1 MQKAKYPYD
10 YLLAGVDIHKDNH
23 TVVATD
29 CFEQVLLEKEFA
41 NEIKEFR
48 VVVSKIKRLAK
59 KRNLIPVFGL
69 EDSYGNGEMLARFL
83 HSSGLE
89 VKEINP
95 VLVDRERNHEV
106 HPEKSDPLDAK
117 GVVKVLI
124 HKGIDRLPTYRI
136 TKNTEIAR
144 DLRTLTNDREYLVK
158 EQTRLKNQL
167 HGLLHRSYGS
177 YYQVLFRDTFA
188 KRSLAFWQ
196 AFPNLGDLKST
207 KKKVAKPEWLKKFKV
222 DEIPQITSI
231 QQNQIRRKAKR
242 LLEIRKELEGIGQE
256 IEALLGENGAY
267 LKSMPGCGT
276 TLAAK
281 ILTEIKD
288 IKRFSSPAKLAKYAG
303 LAPRESSSGKRK
315 KHKKTRR
322 GNRRLNKALYQLA
335 LSQIGNRGIESAKEY
350 YQKKVNE
357 GKSKKHAL
365 TCLKR
370 QLIEIVW
377 CLLKEQRVYY

>member
-1 MQKAKYPYD
+1 MQKAKFPYD
-10 YLLAGVDIHKDNH
+10 YLLAGIDIHKDNH
-23 TVVATD
+23 TLVAAD
-29 CFEQVLLEKEFA
+29 CFEQVLFEKEFV
-41 NEIKEFR
+41 NEIREFKT
-48 VVVSKIKRLAK
+48 VVSKIKRLAE

-69 EDSYGNGEMLARFL
+69 EDSYGNGEMLARYL
-83 HSSGLE
+83 YSSGLE

-95 VLVDRERNHEV
+95 ILVDRERNYEV
-106 HPEKSDPLDAK
+106 HPEKSDPEDAK

-136 TKNTEIAR
+136 TESTEIAR
-144 DLRTLTNDREYLVK
+144 DLKASTNDREYLIK

-177 YYQVLFRDTFA
+177 YYQMLFRDPFA
-188 KRSLAFWQ
+188 KRALLFWQ
-196 AFPNLGDLKST
+196 AFPTLRNLKST
-207 KKKVAKPEWLKKFKV
+207 KKRIAKPEWLKKFRA
-222 DEIPQITSI
+222 DEIPEITPIQRGQIG
-231 QQNQIRRKAKR
+231 RKVKR
-242 LLEIRKELEGIGQE
+242 LLEIREELKEIAQE
-256 IEALLGENGAY
+256 IEALLGKNGTY

-281 ILTEIKD
+281 MLTEIKD

-303 LAPRESSSGKRK
+303 LAPRERSSGKKK

-322 GNRRLNKALYQLA
+322 GNRKLNRALYQMA
-335 LSQIGNRGIESAKEY
+335 LSQIGNQGIESAKEY